1 MPGLF
6 KATVGTSAGHRKTA
20 PTPNW
25 ARPRGR
31 GCWSVRKRACRAY
44 NTLAVVDT
52 LTKRFEEKDM
62 LSEAE
67 ILAARA
73 PAAPTPDAVTNKS
86 RKARKIT
93 RNK

>member
-1 MPGLF
+1 MKRIPLSVNAPLGNIKTLER
-6 KATVGTSAGHRKTA
+6 AGYDCIE
-20 PTPNW
+20 P
-25 ARPRGR
+25 
-31 GCWSVRKRACRAY
+31 S
-44 NTLAVVDT
+44 NTDIAAM
-52 LTKRFEEKDM
+52 E
-62 LSEAE
+62 EAE

>member
-1 MPGLF
+1 MLN
-6 KATVGTSAGHRKTA
+6 KDY
-20 PTPNW
+20 
-25 ARPRGR
+25 
-31 GCWSVRKRACRAY
+31 RAY

-93 RNK
+93 PEQVTPACAAACRL